1 MSKTIEAIFEDG
13 VLKPVSPLA
22 FSEHARVTLVI
33 EETSPVTS
41 DLLSLASTVYN
52 DLSTADIS
60 DIEKIALDRSLFSR
74 D

>member
-33 EETSPVTS
+33 EDMPPVTS
-41 DLLSLASTVYN
+41 DVLSFASSVYS
-52 DLSTADIS
+52 DLSAADIS
-60 DIEKIALDRSLFSR
+60 DIEKIALNRSLFSR